1 MGFRIRARLRRR
13 TALLVAFAACATGVV
28 ACAGDDD
35 RPTVTVL
42 GTWTGAEATAF
53 ERVVAPFEQ
62 RTGIDVVY
70 EGTRDVDAV
79 LAARVDDGTPPD
91 LAALSSPG
99 NLIRFA
105 QAGRLVAL
113 DDLPG
118 LAASDRDYAAD
129 WVTLGR
135 VGGKRVAVVVKA
147 ALKSLIWYDPR
158 TLSERSLRPPATWS
172 EMTSVA
178 QALARDGIRPW
189 CVGLASSSASGWPG
203 TDWIEDIV
211 LSRYGPAV
219 YDRWVEGE
227 LEWTS
232 EQIRGAWRTW
242 GDLLAVGADGGTG
255 TGTGT
260 GSGGPMRALLTPY
273 DRAGADLVAAEPGCG
288 LEHQASFAAGWYA
301 AAPGGPVPGVDYDFV
316 PFPAFSPPGASG
328 AGPGAPAREVAGD
341 VMAMFDDTPAARELI
356 AYLAGTE
363 AQTLWVREGALSA
376 NRGVPPTAYPSQPVA
391 QRLGKALADAEAI
404 RFDAS
409 DRMPGPMRGAFHRA
423 VLAYVAN
430 PADLDAILQDL
441 EQARLAAYA

>member
-1 MGFRIRARLRRR
+1 MGSRIRARLRRR
-13 TALLVAFAACATGVV
+13 TALLLAIAACATGVV
-28 ACAGDDD
+28 ACAGDDA

-42 GTWTGAEATAF
+42 GTWTGAEADAF
-53 ERVVAPFEQ
+53 ARVVAPFER
-62 RTGIDVVY
+62 RTGIDVQY

-79 LAARVDDGTPPD
+79 LAARVEDGTPPD

-99 NLIRFA
+99 NLIRYA
-105 QAGRLVAL
+105 RAGRLASL
-113 DDLPG
+113 DAVPG
-118 LAASDRDYAAD
+118 LAESDRDYAAD

-135 VGGKRVAVVVKA
+135 VDGKRVAVVVKA
-147 ALKSLIWYDPR
+147 ALKSLLWYDPK
-158 TLSERSLRPPATWS
+158 TLSQHNLRPPATWS

-178 QALARDGIRPW
+178 QELAEDGIRPW
-189 CVGLASSSASGWPG
+189 CIGLASSSASGWPG
-203 TDWIEDIV
+203 TDWIEDIM
-211 LSRYGPAV
+211 LARYGPDA
-219 YDRWVEGE
+219 YDRWVEGD

-232 EQIRGAWRTW
+232 AEVSGAWRTW
-242 GDLLAVGADGGTG
+242 GDLLAL
-255 TGTGT
+255 
-260 GSGGPMRALLTPY
+260 GSGGPMGALLTPY

-301 AAPGGPVPGVDYDFV
+301 AAPGGPAPGVDYDFV
-316 PFPAFSPPGASG
+316 PFPAFTPPGTSG
-328 AGPGAPAREVAGD
+328 AGAAAPPREVAGD

-363 AQTLWVREGALSA
+363 AQTLWVREGSLSA
-376 NRGVPPTAYPSQPVA
+376 NRGVPPNAYPAHPVA

-430 PADLDAILQDL
+430 PADLDAILRDL
-441 EQARLAAYA
+441 DQARVAAYP